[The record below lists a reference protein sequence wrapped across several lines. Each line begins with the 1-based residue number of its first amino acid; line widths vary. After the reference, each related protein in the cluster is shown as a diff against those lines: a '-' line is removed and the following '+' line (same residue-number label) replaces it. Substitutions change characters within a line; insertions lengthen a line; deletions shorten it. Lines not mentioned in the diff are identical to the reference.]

1 MAIYTVNIS
10 SAGSSDVVSLTD
22 GSTYATLEVS
32 AGRGP
37 KGDGFTGGSYDS
49 GTGVVT
55 FASNDGI
62 GFSTGDIRQEAVA
75 AAEAAQAAAELAQ
88 TGAETAE
95 AGAEAAQA
103 ATESIFDQFGDQY
116 LGPKASDPTV
126 DNDGDPLTAGDIY
139 FNTTDS
145 VLKFYSGSAWVAPES
160 IATTAASD
168 AQAAQAAAE
177 TAETNAETAQTAAE
191 TAETNASTSETNA
204 ATSEANAANSA
215 AASANSAT
223 AAAAS
228 ATAAATSETNASA
241 SESNAAASEANAANS
256 ETNAATSE
264 TNAATSETNAATSE
278 SNAASSASAAANSAS
293 AAATSEANADTSEA
307 NALTYSSNA
316 ATSAAQ
322 AASSAAGIAG
332 YDLDVIAE
340 TKGVTAVDV
349 FVYDTSKD
357 SDGGAWRK
365 RTQGT
370 SWYNETL
377 NTATRGSRR
386 EFPAVAVIVAEAA
399 KVTIY
404 DGDNPSLPMWM
415 VFNKIS
421 SGKGTSYMGGA
432 VTSPVSS
439 ISMQNGNLCVG
450 STGSWADLRVIYF
463 LSDKAAVYRNDS
475 YTGISDIAKRNSSI
489 GVGDDSLPNIVNDN
503 VNDIAMTVLP
513 DAPIDP
519 ATGLPVPT
527 IAVATDG
534 GVSVIKDDGTVVS
547 SSDTSAFDSVA
558 YTHDSYVALGMDG
571 SSFPLRISQSPADNL
586 SAGWLRDTFKW
597 NDPTAQP
604 AILDNNVF
612 DVCAAGKNLGIAT
625 AEGLQLFDVANESY
639 AWISPAYNTGWMNGD
654 IKGAFLSDTDDTDL
668 VGSGELVTNGTFD
681 TDTSG
686 WTSTRGAALSYNSGT
701 IQVSG
706 NNSTAAPAARQV
718 VATVAGKV
726 YAFEYEVTATD
737 TFARVGVTNGVSDFG
752 TLRIVEDRN
761 IGVGKHVLYFVALS
775 SQSSILM
782 GSESALSTNF
792 VQFDNVSVKLAD
804 EDRSV
809 NNNGLVINGTVSR
822 DPVSSGADLVAYSG
836 FSASNYLEQP
846 YNPDLDF
853 GTGDFCV
860 MGWVKINVGNTDTFM
875 TAISRVAYNGSF
887 SGSGFEVSC
896 GGYNVKN
903 KLLIQV
909 TDDGYSSIDSNL
921 KSSSD
926 AQSAASLAE
935 GVWNF
940 VVFKL
945 SNQTGYVY
953 LNAEEYF
960 GSGFALSNAGGGI
973 TTNTSAKIR
982 VGFRGDATT
991 QFDNGALALW
1001 RISATAP
1008 TADQIAKIYNDEKVL
1023 FEENAQAT
1031 LYGSS
1036 DAVTALAHDPDTDLL
1051 HVGTSAGRS
1060 VFRGLER
1067 LSNTTTS
1074 VSTAIS
1080 ATGGLV
1086 ISK

>member
-1 MAIYTVNIS
+1 MIGLGIGILQQQFRGPRFTPAALFA
-10 SAGSSDVVSLTD
+10 AGEEGAWFEPSLT
-22 GSTYATLEVS
+22 TC
-32 AGRGP
+32 
-37 KGDGFTGGSYDS
+37 FTD
-49 GTGVVT
+49 
-55 FASNDGI
+55 
-62 GFSTGDIRQEAVA
+62 
-75 AAEAAQAAAELAQ
+75 
-88 TGAETAE
+88 
-95 AGAEAAQA
+95 
-103 ATESIFDQFGDQY
+103 
-116 LGPKASDPTV
+116 
-126 DNDGDPLTAGDIY
+126 TAG
-139 FNTTDS
+139 
-145 VLKFYSGSAWVAPES
+145 
-160 IATTAASD
+160 TTAAAVGD
-168 AQAAQAAAE
+168 AVARI
-177 TAETNAETAQTAAE
+177 NDSSG
-191 TAETNASTSETNA
+191 NDSH
-204 ATSEANAANSA
+204 ATQ
-215 AASANSAT
+215 AT
-223 AAAAS
+223 AAARPILREDADGQYYLQNDE
-228 ATAAATSETNASA
+228 ADDALTVTFPNMGTSCTVGYITA
-241 SESNAAASEANAANS
+241 SEVRLLEDQAISGAY
-256 ETNAATSE
+256 TLPATDLY
-264 TNAATSETNAATSE
+264 NIVVI
-278 SNAASSASAAANSAS
+278 
-293 AAATSEANADTSEA
+293 DR
-307 NALTYSSNA
+307 ALTIPEKISLIRYLASN
-316 ATSAAQ
+316 
-322 AASSAAGIAG
+322 
-332 YDLDVIAE
+332 V
-340 TKGVTAVDV
+340 KGVNYGAEIDRLTLIAINAVDV

-357 SDGGAWRK
+357 SDGGAW
-365 RTQGT
+365 
-370 SWYNETL
+370 
-377 NTATRGSRR
+377 ATNY
-386 EFPAVAVIVAEAA
+386 PAQMAIVAEDTAI
-399 KVTIY
+399 KIY
-404 DGDNPSLPMWM
+404 DATDPGLPLHTTLDFTGYTVTALTAVSGVLAVATATGLATFNLADGDTTVALDYT
-415 VFNKIS
+415 
-421 SGKGTSYMGGA
+421 TS
-432 VTSPVSS
+432 TTP
-439 ISMQNGNLCVG
+439 
-450 STGSWADLRVIYF
+450 D
-463 LSDKAAVYRNDS
+463 
-475 YTGISDIAKRNSSI
+475 
-489 GVGDDSLPNIVNDN
+489 IVNN
-503 VNDIAMTVLP
+503 ACNDCAMTVLP